1 MEGVRGVATG
11 GDAASSANAGQANV
25 TPADAAPPDAGS
37 AGATGAAGAAG
48 GLDAAA
54 LRAAWDQVLAAVKA
68 RKRTAHAQLADAQV
82 VSVSGRALVLSFLH
96 APILRQFQAGTG
108 PDVLREA
115 LQESLGADLDLT
127 CVLHE
132 SLGGHGAAPVLA
144 GSGSGGPGSGGSG
157 AAGSGS
163 AGPAAAPPYADFAPG
178 DEAVVDD
185 PDAAPERAH
194 RGEDAALRLVVDQLG
209 GQVVSTTGEQ

>member
-1 MEGVRGVATG
+1 AP
-11 GDAASSANAGQANV
+11 AS
-25 TPADAAPPDAGS
+25 PAAP
-37 AGATGAAGAAG
+37 AAAPSGPPAAG

-54 LRAAWDQVLAAVKA
+54 LRAGWDQVLAAVKT

-82 VSVSGRALVLSFLH
+82 ASVSGRTLVLAFQH

-115 LQESLGADLDLT
+115 LQESLGASFDLS

-132 SLGGHGAAPVLA
+132 GLHERAH
-144 GSGSGGPGSGGSG
+144 
-157 AAGSGS
+157 
-163 AGPAAAPPYADFAPG
+163 AAPPVQGQPPAPPAYDDFAPG
-178 DEAVVDD
+178 DEAVPDD
-185 PDAAPERAH
+185 PDAPPEPAAH

-209 GQVVSTTGEQ
+209 GQVLNDGDAPR